1 MNDCD
6 CMELMLDNA
15 TGVLEAMDA
24 AGVGCACPDAGQAC
38 DEGCACQ

>member
-24 AGVGCACPDAGQAC
+24 AGVGCACQ
-38 DEGCACQ
+38 

>member
-1 MNDCD
+1 MNDCE

-24 AGVGCACPDAGQAC
+24 AGVGCTCHDATERC
-38 DEGCACQ
+38 DDSCACL